1 MNGKHCDELNQILN
15 HPGSTIEKFGI
26 LAIVIILVMI
36 SIVVLNTR
44 HADTM
49 DVESISLVKKEK
61 QVLIKASMDDSE
73 MIPEFISIDN
83 VLINDFK
90 IKCSLYLLDYELDTK
105 RHVILLKPD
114 YNTDMGAITSILQ
127 SPRKPSLK
135 VTYTI
140 SYFEIIVK
148 PIFNLIN
155 KNN

>member
-26 LAIVIILVMI
+26 LTIVIILVMI
-36 SIVVLNTR
+36 TIVVLNTR
-44 HADTM
+44 HIDTM

-83 VLINDFK
+83 ILINDLK
-90 IKCSLYLLDYELDTK
+90 IKCRLYLSDYNLDTK
-105 RHVILLKPD
+105 QYEILLKPD
-114 YNTDMGAITSILQ
+114 YNIDIGEITTILQ
-127 SPRKPSLK
+127 SPNELSLK

-155 KNN
+155 K

>member
-1 MNGKHCDELNQILN
+1 MNGKHCDELNQILD

-26 LAIVIILVMI
+26 LTIVIILVMI
-36 SIVVLNTR
+36 TIIVLNTR
-44 HADTM
+44 HIDTM

-61 QVLIKASMDDSE
+61 QVLIKASMNDSE
-73 MIPEFISIDN
+73 MIPEVISIDN
-83 VLINDFK
+83 ILINDFK
-90 IKCSLYLLDYELDTK
+90 IKCSLYLSDYNLDTK
-105 RHVILLKPD
+105 QYEILLKPD
-114 YNTDMGAITSILQ
+114 YNIDIGEITTILQ
-127 SPRKPSLK
+127 SPSELSLK

>member
-26 LAIVIILVMI
+26 LTIVIILVMI
-36 SIVVLNTR
+36 TIVVLNTR
-44 HADTM
+44 HIDTM

-83 VLINDFK
+83 ILINDLK
-90 IKCSLYLLDYELDTK
+90 IKCRLYLSDYNLDTK
-105 RHVILLKPD
+105 QYEILLKPD
-114 YNTDMGAITSILQ
+114 YNIDIGEITTILQ
-127 SPRKPSLK
+127 SPNELSLK

-140 SYFEIIVK
+140 NYFEIIVK

-155 KNN
+155 K

>member
-1 MNGKHCDELNQILN
+1 MNGKHCDELNQILD

-26 LAIVIILVMI
+26 LTIVIILVMI
-36 SIVVLNTR
+36 TIIVLNTR
-44 HADTM
+44 HIDTM

-61 QVLIKASMDDSE
+61 QVLIKASMADSE

-83 VLINDFK
+83 ILINDLK
-90 IKCSLYLLDYELDTK
+90 IKCRLYLSDYNLDTK
-105 RHVILLKPD
+105 QYEILLKPD
-114 YNTDMGAITSILQ
+114 YNIDIGEITTILQ
-127 SPRKPSLK
+127 SPNERSLK

-155 KNN
+155 K